1 MSSHG
6 GCAESSHSSG
16 GNVHHCLNCGAPA
29 PGRYCPACGQETAPD
44 APDLRALVRSR
55 LSRHAGPESQLWQ
68 TLRLLLLK
76 PGALTLEYARGR
88 RVRYLRPVQL
98 YLWISVVVFGAFQLF
113 GLDLGLRFVGD
124 RGLPV
129 AKSARAVSAAS
140 ADGNR
145 LLPVQIILEYVD
157 TPAIR
162 RFSALP
168 PQERFTYLRAR
179 RTQYVASFLL
189 FVVPLFAVA
198 IGLFYRRQGRRF
210 MEHLVFGLHCQSL
223 LLLVLLVEAVVP
235 PLLANILSLWFLA
248 YFGVALHRV
257 YGGSWL
263 AAVVR
268 TPLMLGLYFGVF
280 VVANLLLVLGLLSV

>member
-6 GCAESSHSSG
+6 GCAKSGHSSG
-16 GNVHHCLNCGAPA
+16 DNVHRCLNCGAPA
-29 PGRYCPACGQETAPD
+29 PGRYCSACGQETASD
-44 APDLRALVRSR
+44 SADLRAFVRSR
-55 LSRHAGPESQLWQ
+55 LSRHAGGESQLWQ
-68 TLRLLLLK
+68 TLRLLLFK

-113 GLDLGLRFVGD
+113 GLDLGLKFVGD
-124 RGLPV
+124 RGLHV
-129 AKSARAVSAAS
+129 AMSARAASAAS
-140 ADGNR
+140 ADASR
-145 LLPVQIILEYVD
+145 LLPVRIILEYVD
-157 TPAIR
+157 TPAVR

-168 PQERFTYLRAR
+168 PQERFSYLRAR

-189 FVVPLFAVA
+189 FVVPVFAVA
-198 IGLFYRRQGRRF
+198 IGLFYRRQRRRF

-235 PLLANILSLWFLA
+235 SLFANILSFWFLA
-248 YFGVALHRV
+248 YFGLALQRV

-263 AAVVR
+263 ATIVR
-268 TPLMLGLYFGVF
+268 TPLMLALYFIAF
-280 VVANLLLVLGLLSV
+280 VALNLLLLLGLISL